1 MDAGDLGAAPFLPC
15 SAVVLSELGAEERRR
30 YLELLAK
37 RETSVARDGGG
48 RWVANVR
55 ILAPGLAG
63 PAKQAPAAAE
73 PTRAKSAGP
82 GKGVVT
88 FSARKKLVREAKR
101 SPAALLESVEDV
113 VVGGVDCALY
123 PRFSSLVLASTRS
136 QRARGDT
143 SAVAKPPRVRPLS
156 WLMRLIEEI
165 YDARYARDTAELAR
179 DKGNGG
185 DDGTRLFPVFV
196 IDHLSKRYGL
206 EKIVEATCWDLLC
219 SAHAHRQH
227 LGDVEIFARFLQ
239 ELYDADDVLFFLY
252 VRSVVGRVLGVN
264 LRARWA
270 TDALTGG
277 DRVPKEL
284 WLSFREC
291 VTVAKLVFDPDD
303 TGGDAMYADFL
314 ATVEAHCVGLKRATA
329 DTRRVEVSQ
338 FLTLAV
344 VGYHQDRPE
353 EPPFGGAPPRGPPAA
368 DGDAELDARYGD
380 DDGDGGAAPAPV
392 ATAHPQLAYSPPQP
406 APLAAYAPAAPE
418 EDDDD
423 AVVGELL
430 DVAADAYVASVAAE
444 GALGAAVVGE
454 IRGEVLDLLGA
465 KVDALLAQLPA
476 GAPAPEAVEDLLQS
490 PPVRAEVAD
499 LVSLLATYAAE
510 RLQ

>member
-63 PAKQAPAAAE
+63 PAKKAPAAAE

-179 DKGNGG
+179 DKGGAG

-380 DDGDGGAAPAPV
+380 DDGDGG
-392 ATAHPQLAYSPPQP
+392 PQ
-406 APLAAYAPAAPE
+406 
-418 EDDDD
+418 
-423 AVVGELL
+423 
-430 DVAADAYVASVAAE
+430 
-444 GALGAAVVGE
+444 
-454 IRGEVLDLLGA
+454 
-465 KVDALLAQLPA
+465 K
-476 GAPAPEAVEDLLQS
+476 
-490 PPVRAEVAD
+490 
-499 LVSLLATYAAE
+499 
-510 RLQ
+510 